1 MLQIFNESN
10 EQIGIPHWYFGK
22 TKPRSPTKLI
32 PLKNKNKDS
41 LALSG
46 AHEWGYEK
54 TRLWEHEDSTS
65 EKEIPTR
72 RRSSTISLKDVNSR
86 TTQLVFGMQ
95 DGKRVPKLKE
105 PRSLYCVPRDVVM
118 PRWPVGIDT
127 VCPQPDLT
135 HNNTP
140 PPFNEEFYK
149 RPSGANLRLL
159 EKTDTDKHE
168 GTVVYHLPL
177 MRFPFYTR
185 SRPTAALEPCPF
197 PLSCYDDD
205 VLRFESRFECAN
217 LFRARRVG
225 PYEYELELRWD
236 YFTMKHT
243 QWFYFR
249 VSNTKAG
256 PTYKFTIINLLK
268 SGSLYNEGMKPLF
281 YSERNAKNKNLGWLR
296 MGHNIHY
303 YKNNIR
309 RKDCKGER
317 YQYSLTWQFQF
328 PYTSDV
334 CYFSHCY
341 PYSYTD
347 LQKDLLEIAND
358 AVKSQYVKQ
367 RILCHSLGG
376 NMVHLLTV
384 TTPSTH
390 LTEAKQKRAVVVT
403 ARVHP
408 GETNSSYMMRGFINF
423 ITGSSPDAKVL
434 RDNFVFK
441 IVPMLNPDGVIVG
454 NYRSSLAARDLNRNY
469 KNPIKDAYP
478 SIWSVKAMIRRM
490 LTEREVV
497 LYCDLHGHSRKM
509 NVFMYG
515 CENKDPGLRLQE
527 RVFPNMMS
535 RNTSKFK
542 YSSCR
547 FKVQKK
553 KEGTGRIVM
562 WQQMGIL
569 NSFTMEATFAGYNN
583 VHFNSRDLEDMGYH
597 FCDTLLDYCDPDTS
611 KVEHVLANLTRIVMS
626 QYAAKIGKSIED
638 LKDLPLEDLDISDL
652 ESSDGGSDSSVSDG
666 PPKLPLLRKF
676 SALTYTQKCASLQS
690 KKKYKTRKER
700 NQIHRQSKRRNS
712 KQTSEP
718 AKSKAHSVGGESSTN
733 KEEKPAKPKLE
744 RRCSV
749 SSAESPSTLA
759 KQAHGIPKH
768 AQERIEERQAKVN
781 KKRRRFLVKLPK
793 IERRSL
799 QPSQRPV
806 GVPLVPCSFVW
817 PDPGCNPDYSIL
829 TGGIFHP
836 PSSRDSSSPVCQ
848 RVSNSPNDSRRSLE
862 PAKVAFRFYDPQ
874 STKESDV
881 VYAVLEPTAEP
892 GADTSPPHPDKDGVH
907 VSVVLAGVGSA
918 YRHDLIIGEENPA
931 ADPPRED
938 GVRNPYSV
946 SYRTTDV
953 NSKQLGRNTFA
964 IRPSKSAHRS
974 HRTKQ
979 MLPSS
984 RSEVMAGED
993 QLREPREKP
1002 RASSHPIGVS
1012 SPVFGKGRPPTNLY
1026 HNLHRVKP
1034 VQSWNPTKASTAT
1047 NGESSA
1053 PSPASQDKPD
1063 LSMTRLVS
1071 FRSAHNIPADAGD
1084 LRTQPVANFT
1094 SSYVDKILTKKL
1106 SPGHSVPKTQYKMV
1120 GSLLTRTEGHLRVE
1134 DNVPRGSDHVSPNHL
1149 ARGNE
1154 IVKRNGDVTT
1164 QPPPSNK
1171 DQPKRHRSLAALTR
1185 GNTRKGSDLHSSS
1198 TSPPE
1203 GQKRLKQTS
1212 ISWDSVKVSTRPRKT
1227 ANSSKRPSGVS
1238 QFNLGVLSPSLA
1250 VAPNPDRV
1258 LVKQTKSKGVRLG
1271 FRPHKL

>member
-666 PPKLPLLRKF
+666 PPKLPLLRK
-676 SALTYTQKCASLQS
+676 S

-781 KKRRRFLVKLPK
+781 K
-793 IERRSL
+793 
-799 QPSQRPV
+799 
-806 GVPLVPCSFVW
+806 
-817 PDPGCNPDYSIL
+817 DPGCNPDYSIL

-836 PSSRDSSSPVCQ
+836 PSSRVCQ

-1053 PSPASQDKPD
+1053 PSP
-1063 LSMTRLVS
+1063 
-1071 FRSAHNIPADAGD
+1071 DAGD

-1094 SSYVDKILTKKL
+1094 SSYVDKILTKKR
-1106 SPGHSVPKTQYKMV
+1106 HSVPKTQYKMV

-1203 GQKRLKQTS
+1203 GQKRLKQTR
-1212 ISWDSVKVSTRPRKT
+1212 DPERPQI
-1227 ANSSKRPSGVS
+1227 PQSG
-1238 QFNLGVLSPSLA
+1238 Q
-1250 VAPNPDRV
+1250 VA
-1258 LVKQTKSKGVRLG
+1258 
-1271 FRPHKL
+1271 

>member
-1 MLQIFNESN
+1 MVDVPLARPLLCHCIMSRMSTTYNGKYDISDIKKQIQEMA
-10 EQIGIPHWYFGK
+10 QK
-22 TKPRSPTKLI
+22 
-32 PLKNKNKDS
+32 
-41 LALSG
+41 
-46 AHEWGYEK
+46 
-54 TRLWEHEDSTS
+54 
-65 EKEIPTR
+65 
-72 RRSSTISLKDVNSR
+72 
-86 TTQLVFGMQ
+86 
-95 DGKRVPKLKE
+95 VPKLKE

-666 PPKLPLLRKF
+666 PPKLPLLRK
-676 SALTYTQKCASLQS
+676 
-690 KKKYKTRKER
+690 
-700 NQIHRQSKRRNS
+700 
-712 KQTSEP
+712 
-718 AKSKAHSVGGESSTN
+718 KSKAHSVGGESSTN

-781 KKRRRFLVKLPK
+781 K
-793 IERRSL
+793 
-799 QPSQRPV
+799 
-806 GVPLVPCSFVW
+806 
-817 PDPGCNPDYSIL
+817 DPGCNPDYSIL

-836 PSSRDSSSPVCQ
+836 PSSRVCQ

-1053 PSPASQDKPD
+1053 PSPA
-1063 LSMTRLVS
+1063 
-1071 FRSAHNIPADAGD
+1071 DAGD

-1203 GQKRLKQTS
+1203 GQKRLKQTR
-1212 ISWDSVKVSTRPRKT
+1212 DPERPQI
-1227 ANSSKRPSGVS
+1227 PQSG
-1238 QFNLGVLSPSLA
+1238 Q
-1250 VAPNPDRV
+1250 VA
-1258 LVKQTKSKGVRLG
+1258 
-1271 FRPHKL
+1271 

>member
-666 PPKLPLLRKF
+666 PPKLPLLRK
-676 SALTYTQKCASLQS
+676 KCASLQS

>member
-666 PPKLPLLRKF
+666 PPKLPLLRK
-676 SALTYTQKCASLQS
+676 
-690 KKKYKTRKER
+690 
-700 NQIHRQSKRRNS
+700 
-712 KQTSEP
+712 
-718 AKSKAHSVGGESSTN
+718 KSKAHSVGGESSTN

-781 KKRRRFLVKLPK
+781 K
-793 IERRSL
+793 
-799 QPSQRPV
+799 
-806 GVPLVPCSFVW
+806 
-817 PDPGCNPDYSIL
+817 DPGCNPDYSIL

-836 PSSRDSSSPVCQ
+836 PSSRVCQ

-862 PAKVAFRFYDPQ
+862 PAKVAF

-1053 PSPASQDKPD
+1053 PSP
-1063 LSMTRLVS
+1063 
-1071 FRSAHNIPADAGD
+1071 DAGD

-1094 SSYVDKILTKKL
+1094 SSYVDKILTKKR
-1106 SPGHSVPKTQYKMV
+1106 HSVPKTQYKMV

-1203 GQKRLKQTS
+1203 GQKRLKQTR
-1212 ISWDSVKVSTRPRKT
+1212 DPERPQI
-1227 ANSSKRPSGVS
+1227 PQSG
-1238 QFNLGVLSPSLA
+1238 Q
-1250 VAPNPDRV
+1250 VA
-1258 LVKQTKSKGVRLG
+1258 
-1271 FRPHKL
+1271 

>member
-1 MLQIFNESN
+1 MLQLFKETN

-32 PLKNKNKDS
+32 PLPNEKKDS
-41 LALSG
+41 LALSE

-54 TRLWEHEDSTS
+54 TRLWEQDESNS
-65 EKEIPTR
+65 EKEVPAR

-105 PRSLYCVPRDVVM
+105 PRSLYCVPRDVVL

-127 VCPQPDLT
+127 VCPKPDLS
-135 HNNTP
+135 HNHTP

-159 EKTDTDKHE
+159 EKVDTDKHE
-168 GTVVYHLPL
+168 GTVVYQLPL
-177 MRFPFYTR
+177 MRFPFLKEHKCTSHLSPWKKYYTR
-185 SRPTAALEPCPF
+185 SRPTAALEVCPF
-197 PLSCYDDD
+197 PLAQYDDD

-328 PYTSDV
+328 PYNGDV

-515 CENKDPGLRLQE
+515 CENKEPSLRLQE

-583 VHFNSRDLEDMGYH
+583 VHFNSTDLEDMGYH
-597 FCDTLLDYCDPDTS
+597 FCDTLLDYCDPDPS
-611 KVEHVLANLTRIVMS
+611 KVEHVLANLTRIVKA

-666 PPKLPLLRKF
+666 PPKLPLLRK
-676 SALTYTQKCASLQS
+676 S

-718 AKSKAHSVGGESSTN
+718 AKSKPQSVAGESSTT
-733 KEEKPAKPKLE
+733 KEEKPAKPKQLE

-768 AQERIEERQAKVN
+768 AQERVEERQAKVN
-781 KKRRRFLVKLPK
+781 KEDDDQSPPQ
-793 IERRSL
+793 E
-799 QPSQRPV
+799 
-806 GVPLVPCSFVW
+806 
-817 PDPGCNPDYSIL
+817 PGTDYSIL

-836 PSSRDSSSPVCQ
+836 ASSRVCQ
-848 RVSNSPNDSRRSLE
+848 RSSNSASDSRRSLE

-881 VYAVLEPTAEP
+881 VYAVLEPTEQGQNPDA
-892 GADTSPPHPDKDGVH
+892 SPPDPDKDGVH
-907 VSVVLAGVGSA
+907 VSVMLAGVGNT
-918 YRHDLIIGEENPA
+918 YRHDLSLGDGEEINGSM
-931 ADPPRED
+931 DPKEETSTY
-938 GVRNPYSV
+938 PYSV
-946 SYRTTDV
+946 SYRTSDV
-953 NSKQLGRNTFA
+953 NSRQLGRNTFA

-974 HRTKQ
+974 HRPKQ

-984 RSEVMAGED
+984 RSEVMTGD
-993 QLREPREKP
+993 SHFPGEKP
-1002 RASSHPIGVS
+1002 RASSHPVGVS
-1012 SPVFGKGRPPTNLY
+1012 SPVFGKGRPPTNMY
-1026 HNLHRVKP
+1026 HSLHRLRST
-1034 VQSWNPTKASTAT
+1034 QSWNPSKSST
-1047 NGESSA
+1047 NGDSHAGPHVNTS
-1053 PSPASQDKPD
+1053 D
-1063 LSMTRLVS
+1063 LSMTKSVNLRT
-1071 FRSAHNIPADAGD
+1071 APNIPVEGGGGD
-1084 LRTQPVANFT
+1084 TRTQPVANFT
-1094 SSYVDKILTKKL
+1094 SSFVDKILTKKPL
-1106 SPGHSVPKTQYKMV
+1106 PGHSVPKTHYKMV
-1120 GSLLTRTEGHLRVE
+1120 GSLLTRTTEDRIRVE
-1134 DNVPRGSDHVSPNHL
+1134 EPVSRGADSQL
-1149 ARGNE
+1149 TRGAE
-1154 IVKRNGDVTT
+1154 LVKRNGDVVA
-1164 QPPPSNK
+1164 QSVDVVKEP
-1171 DQPKRHRSLAALTR
+1171 PKRHRSLAALTR
-1185 GNTRKGSDLHSSS
+1185 GNTRKGSDLYCSSS
-1198 TSPPE
+1198 SPPE
-1203 GQKRLKQTS
+1203 GQKRLKQTR
-1212 ISWDSVKVSTRPRKT
+1212 DPERVSVLT
-1227 ANSSKRPSGVS
+1227 SGTV
-1238 QFNLGVLSPSLA
+1238 
-1250 VAPNPDRV
+1250 
-1258 LVKQTKSKGVRLG
+1258 
-1271 FRPHKL
+1271 

>member
-1 MLQIFNESN
+1 MLK
-10 EQIGIPHWYFGK
+10 IPLCMVSPEALTQCCNTATAIIYENIK
-22 TKPRSPTKLI
+22 TK
-32 PLKNKNKDS
+32 NKSTIYKDALQEGAGTGDDLYGGS
-41 LALSG
+41 AWDAALNQALSG
-46 AHEWGYEK
+46 AVEMVD
-54 TRLWEHEDSTS
+54 LLDN
-65 EKEIPTR
+65 
-72 RRSSTISLKDVNSR
+72 L
-86 TTQLVFGMQ
+86 Q
-95 DGKRVPKLKE
+95 DKGTEYQKGGGRGRGHHYIYVLTNTVPKLKE
-105 PRSLYCVPRDVVM
+105 PRSLYCVPRDVVL

-127 VCPQPDLT
+127 VCPKPDLS
-135 HNNTP
+135 HNHTP

-159 EKTDTDKHE
+159 EKVDTDKHE
-168 GTVVYHLPL
+168 GTVVYQLPL

-185 SRPTAALEPCPF
+185 SRPTAALEVCPF
-197 PLSCYDDD
+197 PLAQYDDD

-328 PYTSDV
+328 PYNGDV

-515 CENKDPGLRLQE
+515 CENKEPSLRLQE

-583 VHFNSRDLEDMGYH
+583 VHFNSTDLEDMGYH
-597 FCDTLLDYCDPDTS
+597 FCDTLLDYCDPDPS
-611 KVEHVLANLTRIVMS
+611 KVEHVLANLTRIVKA

-666 PPKLPLLRKF
+666 PPKLPLLRK
-676 SALTYTQKCASLQS
+676 KCASLQS

-718 AKSKAHSVGGESSTN
+718 AKSKPQSVAGESSTT
-733 KEEKPAKPKLE
+733 KEEKPAKPKQLE

-768 AQERIEERQAKVN
+768 AQERVEERQAKVN
-781 KKRRRFLVKLPK
+781 KEDDDQSPPQ
-793 IERRSL
+793 E
-799 QPSQRPV
+799 
-806 GVPLVPCSFVW
+806 
-817 PDPGCNPDYSIL
+817 PGTDYSIL

-836 PSSRDSSSPVCQ
+836 ASSRESSSPVCQ
-848 RVSNSPNDSRRSLE
+848 RSSNSASDSRRSLE
-862 PAKVAFRFYDPQ
+862 PAKVAF

-881 VYAVLEPTAEP
+881 VYAVLEPTEQGQNPDA
-892 GADTSPPHPDKDGVH
+892 SPPDPDKDGVH
-907 VSVVLAGVGSA
+907 VSVMLAGVGNT
-918 YRHDLIIGEENPA
+918 YRHDLSLGDGEEINGSM
-931 ADPPRED
+931 DPKEETSTY
-938 GVRNPYSV
+938 PYSV
-946 SYRTTDV
+946 SYRTSDV
-953 NSKQLGRNTFA
+953 NSRQLGRNTFA

-974 HRTKQ
+974 HRPKQ

-984 RSEVMAGED
+984 RSEVMTGD
-993 QLREPREKP
+993 SHFPGEKP
-1002 RASSHPIGVS
+1002 RASSHPVGVS
-1012 SPVFGKGRPPTNLY
+1012 SPVFGKGRPPTNMY
-1026 HNLHRVKP
+1026 HSLHRLRST
-1034 VQSWNPTKASTAT
+1034 QSWNPSKSST
-1047 NGESSA
+1047 NGDS
-1053 PSPASQDKPD
+1053 
-1063 LSMTRLVS
+1063 
-1071 FRSAHNIPADAGD
+1071 HAGPHVIEGGGGD
-1084 LRTQPVANFT
+1084 TRTQPVANFT
-1094 SSYVDKILTKKL
+1094 SSFVDKILTKKR
-1106 SPGHSVPKTQYKMV
+1106 HSVPKTHYKMV
-1120 GSLLTRTEGHLRVE
+1120 GSLLTRTTEDRIRVE
-1134 DNVPRGSDHVSPNHL
+1134 EPVSRGADSQL
-1149 ARGNE
+1149 TRGAE
-1154 IVKRNGDVTT
+1154 LVKRNGDVVA
-1164 QPPPSNK
+1164 QSVDVVKEP
-1171 DQPKRHRSLAALTR
+1171 PKRHRSLAALTR
-1185 GNTRKGSDLHSSS
+1185 GNTRKGSDLYCSSS
-1198 TSPPE
+1198 SPPE

-1212 ISWDSVKVSTRPRKT
+1212 ISWDSVKVPSRPRESVG
-1227 ANSSKRPSGVS
+1227 ANQRNGVTVMNR
-1238 QFNLGVLSPSLA
+1238 FNLGVLSPSLA
-1250 VAPNPDRV
+1250 TETRYA
-1258 LVKQTKSKGVRLG
+1258 VKQTKSRGTRLG
-1271 FRPHKL
+1271 FRPSKL

>member
-1 MLQIFNESN
+1 MELS
-10 EQIGIPHWYFGK
+10 
-22 TKPRSPTKLI
+22 SDSA
-32 PLKNKNKDS
+32 DS

-666 PPKLPLLRKF
+666 PPKLPLLRK
-676 SALTYTQKCASLQS
+676 KCASLQS

-781 KKRRRFLVKLPK
+781 KDDDEPTLP
-793 IERRSL
+793 
-799 QPSQRPV
+799 Q
-806 GVPLVPCSFVW
+806 
-817 PDPGCNPDYSIL
+817 DPGCNPDYSIL

-836 PSSRDSSSPVCQ
+836 PSSRVCQ

-862 PAKVAFRFYDPQ
+862 PAKVAF

-1053 PSPASQDKPD
+1053 PSPA
-1063 LSMTRLVS
+1063 
-1071 FRSAHNIPADAGD
+1071 DAGD

-1094 SSYVDKILTKKL
+1094 SSYVDKILTKKR
-1106 SPGHSVPKTQYKMV
+1106 HSVPKTQYKMV

-1203 GQKRLKQTS
+1203 GQKRLKQTR
-1212 ISWDSVKVSTRPRKT
+1212 DPERPQI
-1227 ANSSKRPSGVS
+1227 PQSG
-1238 QFNLGVLSPSLA
+1238 Q
-1250 VAPNPDRV
+1250 VA
-1258 LVKQTKSKGVRLG
+1258 
-1271 FRPHKL
+1271 

>member
-666 PPKLPLLRKF
+666 PPKLPLLRK
-676 SALTYTQKCASLQS
+676 
-690 KKKYKTRKER
+690 
-700 NQIHRQSKRRNS
+700 
-712 KQTSEP
+712 
-718 AKSKAHSVGGESSTN
+718 KSKAHSVGGESSTN

-781 KKRRRFLVKLPK
+781 K
-793 IERRSL
+793 
-799 QPSQRPV
+799 
-806 GVPLVPCSFVW
+806 
-817 PDPGCNPDYSIL
+817 DPGCNPDYSIL

-836 PSSRDSSSPVCQ
+836 PSSRVCQ

-862 PAKVAFRFYDPQ
+862 PAKVAF

-1053 PSPASQDKPD
+1053 PSPA
-1063 LSMTRLVS
+1063 
-1071 FRSAHNIPADAGD
+1071 DAGD

-1094 SSYVDKILTKKL
+1094 SSYVDKILTKKR
-1106 SPGHSVPKTQYKMV
+1106 HSVPKTQYKMV

-1203 GQKRLKQTS
+1203 GQKRLKQTR
-1212 ISWDSVKVSTRPRKT
+1212 DPERPQI
-1227 ANSSKRPSGVS
+1227 PQSG
-1238 QFNLGVLSPSLA
+1238 Q
-1250 VAPNPDRV
+1250 VA
-1258 LVKQTKSKGVRLG
+1258 
-1271 FRPHKL
+1271 

>member
-1 MLQIFNESN
+1 MPLHVTLNTLVQEHLFKYIVTSFKSLSCSS
-10 EQIGIPHWYFGK
+10 IPQK
-22 TKPRSPTKLI
+22 KPSSSHLAAKLFKMNGFFYI
-32 PLKNKNKDS
+32 PLKPWKLPGPEPVPPPDIHAAQH
-41 LALSG
+41 LFQ
-46 AHEWGYEK
+46 
-54 TRLWEHEDSTS
+54 
-65 EKEIPTR
+65 
-72 RRSSTISLKDVNSR
+72 RRSSYPWGQDYRVVGVAEFRDRLSSTRQELKVRRCISLPTNEGVVRAIKRPPSAHTILGSEYSVTN
-86 TTQLVFGMQ
+86 FGENRVYNAS
-95 DGKRVPKLKE
+95 KVPKLKE

-666 PPKLPLLRKF
+666 PPKLPLLRK
-676 SALTYTQKCASLQS
+676 KCASLQS

-799 QPSQRPV
+799 Q
-806 GVPLVPCSFVW
+806 
-817 PDPGCNPDYSIL
+817 DPGCNPDYSIL

-836 PSSRDSSSPVCQ
+836 PSSRVCQ

-1053 PSPASQDKPD
+1053 PSPA
-1063 LSMTRLVS
+1063 
-1071 FRSAHNIPADAGD
+1071 DAGD

-1094 SSYVDKILTKKL
+1094 SSYVDKILTKKR
-1106 SPGHSVPKTQYKMV
+1106 HSVPKTQYKMV

-1203 GQKRLKQTS
+1203 GQKRLKQTR
-1212 ISWDSVKVSTRPRKT
+1212 DPERPQI
-1227 ANSSKRPSGVS
+1227 PQSG
-1238 QFNLGVLSPSLA
+1238 Q
-1250 VAPNPDRV
+1250 VA
-1258 LVKQTKSKGVRLG
+1258 
-1271 FRPHKL
+1271 